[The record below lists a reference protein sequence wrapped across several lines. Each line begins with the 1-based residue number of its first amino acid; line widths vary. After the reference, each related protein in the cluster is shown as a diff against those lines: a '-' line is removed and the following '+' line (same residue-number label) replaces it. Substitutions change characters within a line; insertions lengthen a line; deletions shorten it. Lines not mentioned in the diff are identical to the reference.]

1 MLSLIVTILFGLGVA
16 YFALQNSMNVVIHM
30 GNYTL
35 IGVPVY
41 AVVVISILVGVL
53 ISWVISGLNS
63 LAAYLAL
70 RGKDKVIKEDKR
82 TISQLRQDLHKFP
95 RNGPLSSHQAQVKIF
110 ESSDHDF
117 TAISFFDAPS
127 RVLRESTR

>member
-30 GNYTL
+30 WNYTL

-41 AVVVISILVGVL
+41 AVVVISILAGVL

-82 TISQLRQDLHKFP
+82 TISQLRQDLHKLEVE
-95 RNGPLSSHQAQVKIF
+95 NAQLRSTQEDVSEQEEIT
-110 ESSDHDF
+110 HDDTYKPNYGAGF
-117 TAISFFDAPS
+117 
-127 RVLRESTR
+127 LRPA